1 MIFRKM
7 IKILGLILSFSI
19 LIVSDSFAAN
29 NDFASWK
36 NSFKKR
42 AIQSG
47 ISKEIVEAV
56 SYTHLT
62 LPTKA

>member
-19 LIVSDSFAAN
+19 LIVSDSFAVN
-29 NDFASWK
+29 NEFVSWK

-47 ISKEIVEAV
+47 ISKEIV
-56 SYTHLT
+56 
-62 LPTKA
+62 